1 MTRVRRWANAGIGKV
16 LGVVVAGV
24 ACAFL
29 ASAAS
34 AWACVSGPT
43 MIVTPNQ
50 ATAGQTITLSGF
62 NWNSS
67 QPIVV
72 HWNALN
78 GSVLG
83 TFTPAPGRFGDP
95 EFLKGTV
102 TIPSDAKVGP
112 NVLIATQS
120 SDDGKLAQV
129 PVRALVTVNGAGGG
143 PLNATAVGPQD
154 LNRAVGPVRSSTSV
168 STTALVL
175 IGLGGAGVALFV
187 AGIATFMTTRRPTR
201 SEVPGART

>member
-1 MTRVRRWANAGIGKV
+1 MSRVRRWGMAETSKG
-16 LGVVVAGV
+16 LGVVAVGF

-29 ASAAS
+29 ASAAT

-43 MIVTPNQ
+43 MIVTPDQ
-50 ATAGQTITLSGF
+50 ATPGQTVALSGF

-102 TIPSDAKVGP
+102 TIPGDAKVGP
-112 NVLIATQS
+112 NVLVATQS
-120 SDDGKLAQV
+120 STDGKLAQV

-143 PLNATAVGPQD
+143 PLVAPSVGPQD
-154 LNRAVGPVRSSTSV
+154 LNRAVGPLRSASSV
-168 STTALVL
+168 STAALVL

-187 AGIATFMTTRRPTR
+187 AGVATFVTARRPAGAR
-201 SEVPGART
+201 VPGARS